1 MSNYVSYS
9 HAFELLRDIP
19 IDDAVFLSVAA
30 AAFAG
35 YLVKGTL
42 WNKPDPYHRTW
53 FERPQEQDSARNL
66 SQETRDIAQKLEE
79 ANKDIVVFFGS
90 QSGTAEGFANRLA
103 RELQLR
109 FGANTLAADLS
120 DFDAD
125 SIARIPS
132 SKLVIFILST
142 FGEGDPSDNTADLWE
157 WLTKS
162 TSVNLTNLRYVAF
175 GLGNRNYKYYN
186 RVVDVVTEALSKA
199 GARALLPPGR
209 ADDSIGGTEED
220 FMEWRD
226 SLCQA
231 LQRDLGYEQKESA
244 YEPTISVIEDDSL
257 TPIDLHLG
265 EPIQARHSRSKFSV
279 LESSVS
285 ALPLVKAEELFASSS
300 NRNCL
305 HIEFDLSG
313 FAEVKYKT
321 GDHMAI
327 YPSNPEEEVSRLL
340 KVLGL
345 EARKNMPLSISA
357 LDPATKF
364 SAPSPTTLQALFQH
378 YLEICAP
385 VSRDTVNS
393 LCQFAPT
400 VEAKNFL
407 HRLGNSKEAYSDHIL
422 RNHVTIGKLLE
433 QAGQYNNI
441 WESLP
446 ITFLVE
452 TIPPLRPRYY
462 SISSS
467 SVVQARQASITAIVD
482 SKQIHADSPERILG
496 LTSNYLLALKNA
508 VKQEEKANSDPIGPT
523 YTLEG
528 PNSALEGG
536 KVFAQIRR
544 SKFKLPLIASHPI
557 VMVAAGTGIAPFR
570 AFLQERARLQSMG
583 REVGQMMLFFG
594 CQRSKEDYLYKKE
607 LEEINESFNGKL
619 EIVTA
624 FSREQQIKIY
634 VQDRV
639 EEHAEKVVGMLRADA
654 ILYICGAAAMARE
667 VSKKVGEAM
676 KRINKWDDSQLKAW
690 CERAKRINRWQEDV
704 WG

>member
-1 MSNYVSYS
+1 M
-9 HAFELLRDIP
+9 
-19 IDDAVFLSVAA
+19 
-30 AAFAG
+30 
-35 YLVKGTL
+35 
-42 WNKPDPYHRTW
+42 
-53 FERPQEQDSARNL
+53 
-66 SQETRDIAQKLEE
+66 
-79 ANKDIVVFFGS
+79 
-90 QSGTAEGFANRLA
+90 
-103 RELQLR
+103 
-109 FGANTLAADLS
+109 
-120 DFDAD
+120 
-125 SIARIPS
+125 
-132 SKLVIFILST
+132 
-142 FGEGDPSDNTADLWE
+142 
-157 WLTKS
+157 
-162 TSVNLTNLRYVAF
+162 AF

-199 GARALLPPGR
+199 GARALLPTAK
-209 ADDSIGGTEED
+209 ADDSAGGTEED

-226 SLCQA
+226 SLCHV
-231 LQRDLGYEQKESA
+231 LQRDLGYEQKESV
-244 YEPTISVIEDDSL
+244 YEPTITIIEDDSL
-257 TPIDLHLG
+257 MPIDLHLG
-265 EPIQARHSRSKFSV
+265 EPIEARNSRSRSSV

-285 ALPLVKAEELFASSS
+285 ALPLVKARELFASSS

-305 HIEFDLSG
+305 HMEFDLSR
-313 FAEVKYKT
+313 FPEVKYKT

-327 YPSNPEEEVSRLL
+327 YASNPKEEVSRLL

-345 EARKNMPLSISA
+345 DDRKEIPLSISA
-357 LDPATKF
+357 LNPATKF

-400 VEAKNFL
+400 AEAKNFL
-407 HRLGNSKEAYSDHIL
+407 HRLGSSKEAYSDHIL
-422 RNHVTIGKLLE
+422 RNQVTIGRLLE
-433 QAGQYNNI
+433 QAGQYNTI
-441 WESLP
+441 WKSLP
-446 ITFLVE
+446 VTLLVE
-452 TIPPLRPRYY
+452 TISPLRPRYY

-467 SVVQARQASITAIVD
+467 SVVQARQVSITAIVD
-482 SKQIHADSPERILG
+482 SKQIHADSPERIMG

-508 VKQEEKANSDPIGPT
+508 VKQEAKVDPVPIGPT

-528 PNSALEGG
+528 PNSVLEGG

-594 CQRSKEDYLYKKE
+594 CRRSKEDYLYKKE
-607 LEEINESFNGKL
+607 LDEIKESFNGKL

-624 FSREQQIKIY
+624 FSREQEMKIY

-639 EEHAEKVVGMLRADA
+639 EEHAEKVVGMLQADA
-654 ILYICGAAAMARE
+654 ILYVCGAAAMARE
-667 VSKKVGEAM
+667 VSKRVGEAM
-676 KRINKWDDSQLKAW
+676 KRINSWDDGQLKAW
-690 CERAKRINRWQEDV
+690 SERAKRINRWQEDV

>member
-1 MSNYVSYS
+1 MSNYISYP
-9 HAFELLRDIP
+9 HAFELVCDIP
-19 IDDAVFLSVAA
+19 IDDVALLGAAV
-30 AAFAG
+30 AAFAA
-35 YLVKGTL
+35 YLLKGTL
-42 WNKPDPYHRTW
+42 WNKPDPYQSTW

-66 SQETRDIAQKLEE
+66 KKETRDISQKLEE

-109 FGANTLAADLS
+109 SGANTLAADLS
-120 DFDAD
+120 DYEAD
-125 SIARIPS
+125 SIARVPS
-132 SKLVIFILST
+132 TKLVVFILST

-162 TSVNLTNLRYVAF
+162 TSVNLMNLRYAAF
-175 GLGNRNYKYYN
+175 GLGNQNYKYYN
-186 RVVDVVTEALSKA
+186 RVVDVVTEALSTA
-199 GARALLPPGR
+199 GAIAFLPTGR
-209 ADDSIGGTEED
+209 ADDSNGGTEED

-226 SLCQA
+226 SLCQV
-231 LQRDLGYEQKESA
+231 LQKDLGYEQRESA

-265 EPIQARHSRSKFSV
+265 EPIEARRSPSKPSLLEPSV
-279 LESSVS
+279 A
-285 ALPLVKAEELFASSS
+285 ALPLVKAEELFATSS

-305 HIEFDLSG
+305 HMEFDLSG
-313 FAEVKYKT
+313 FPEVKYKT

-340 KVLGL
+340 EMLGL
-345 EARKNMPLSISA
+345 EDRKEIPLSISA
-357 LDPATKF
+357 LDPAAKF
-364 SAPSPTTLQALFQH
+364 SVPTPTTLQALFQH

-393 LCQFAPT
+393 LCQFAPSAK
-400 VEAKNFL
+400 AKNFL
-407 HRLGNSKEAYSDHIL
+407 HRLGSSKEAYSDHIL
-422 RNHVTIGKLLE
+422 RNHVTMGRLLE
-433 QAGQYNNI
+433 QAAQGNNN
-441 WESLP
+441 WKALP
-446 ITFLVE
+446 VTFLVE
-452 TIPPLRPRYY
+452 IIPPLRPRYY

-467 SVVQARQASITAIVD
+467 SVVQARQASITAIVN
-482 SKQIHADSPERILG
+482 SRQIHTTSPERILG
-496 LTSNYLLALKNA
+496 LTSNYLLALKHA
-508 VKQEEKANSDPIGPT
+508 VKEEDNVKSDSNGPT
-523 YTLEG
+523 YMLEG
-528 PNSALEGG
+528 PNHALEGS

-557 VMVAAGTGIAPFR
+557 VMIAAGTGIAPFR
-570 AFLQERARLQSMG
+570 GFLQERARLQSMG
-583 REVGQMMLFFG
+583 RDVGKMMLFFG
-594 CQRSKEDYLYKKE
+594 CRRSEEDYLYRKE
-607 LEEINESFNGKL
+607 LDEMNRSFNGKL

-624 FSREQQIKIY
+624 FSREQESKIY

-639 EEHAEKVVGMLRADA
+639 EEHAQKVVEMLQTDA

-676 KRINKWDDSQLKAW
+676 KHSNRWDDGQLKAW
-690 CERAKRINRWQEDV
+690 CERAKRIKRWQEDV